1 MGSRA
6 ILPYGTSGEYI
17 QKVIPHS
24 STVNIELPSFD
35 EYLDTC
41 SLNLQGISQP
51 ELRTAIEQQYN
62 EWFTWYTATED
73 SRRLLAPIV
82 GTDWSE
88 DYFPILYF
96 PHFTPLLDEGK
107 VYSLNNTENLII
119 MGMRLQRF
127 GVSEEEVTDFL
138 REIPIVCNY
147 LNLNEEDIINNPS
160 NIGYNPTF
168 GLRIIDYGLS
178 T

>member
-1 MGSRA
+1 MGSRV
-6 ILPYGTSGEYI
+6 ILPYGESGEYI
-17 QKVIPHS
+17 QKIIPHN

-41 SLNLQGISQP
+41 SLNLEGISQP

-73 SRRLLAPIV
+73 TRRLLAPIV
-82 GTDWSE
+82 GTGWSE

-96 PHFTPLLDEGK
+96 PRFMPLLNDDL
-107 VYSLNNTENLII
+107 VHSLNNNENLII
-119 MGMRLQRF
+119 MGMRLQPLN
-127 GVSEEEVTDFL
+127 VSEEEVTDFL

-160 NIGYNPTF
+160 NIGYNLTF

>member
-1 MGSRA
+1 MGSRT
-6 ILPYGTSGEYI
+6 ILPYGESGEYI
-17 QKVIPHS
+17 QKIIPHS
-24 STVNIELPSFD
+24 SNVNIELPSFD

-73 SRRLLAPIV
+73 TRRLLAPIV

-96 PHFTPLLDEGK
+96 PRFTPLLDDGL

-119 MGMRLQRF
+119 MGMRLQQLNI
-127 GVSEEEVTDFL
+127 SEEEVTDFL

-178 T
+178 I